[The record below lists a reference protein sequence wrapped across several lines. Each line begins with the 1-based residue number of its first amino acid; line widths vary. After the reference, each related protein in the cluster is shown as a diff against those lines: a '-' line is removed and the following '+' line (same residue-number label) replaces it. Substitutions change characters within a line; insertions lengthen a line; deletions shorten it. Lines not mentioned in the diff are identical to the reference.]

1 MLRTLGWRTS
11 RLKNCPLVSN
21 AAPWILERI
30 LLLEIK
36 AKGRL
41 TLLDATKQIE
51 IEVEISAWCMDLTC
65 HTPPIPGI
73 RVREISK
80 RLYSSDLVRR

>member
-1 MLRTLGWRTS
+1 M
-11 RLKNCPLVSN
+11 
-21 AAPWILERI
+21 ERI

-51 IEVEISAWCMDLTC
+51 IEIEIEISAWYMLHGDGFDMP
-65 HTPPIPGI
+65 HTPLPQTQNPNNQKSFPQKTIKEANFSV
-73 RVREISK
+73 VRI
-80 RLYSSDLVRR
+80 